1 MPMTAQYAI
10 FERRHGPVFTICSDF
25 DGSKRRTSL
34 STVSALHCCKEGT
47 FS

>member
-1 MPMTAQYAI
+1 MPRVAEYAI
-10 FERRHGPVFTICSDF
+10 FKRRRGPVFTFCLHF

-34 STVSALHCCKEGT
+34 STVSPLHCCESLT